1 MGLKELGEK
10 LQATIAIK
18 VAIKLS
24 LAYGFQKMFL
34 IGQKLKHVRMT
45 YYFFEILIFFW
56 LTLVDIYGLEF
67 ISRRIT
73 KIL

>member
-1 MGLKELGEK
+1 
-10 LQATIAIK
+10 
-18 VAIKLS
+18 
-24 LAYGFQKMFL
+24 MFL

-67 ISRRIT
+67 ISRHIT